1 MIITHENKTL
11 TEQILI
17 EFLPSGVG
25 KDLKVE
31 SIGDIKILDL
41 TPEQI
46 SYKDF
51 IGNILLEVF
60 LSINMKID
68 IL

>member
-1 MIITHENKTL
+1 
-11 TEQILI
+11 LI